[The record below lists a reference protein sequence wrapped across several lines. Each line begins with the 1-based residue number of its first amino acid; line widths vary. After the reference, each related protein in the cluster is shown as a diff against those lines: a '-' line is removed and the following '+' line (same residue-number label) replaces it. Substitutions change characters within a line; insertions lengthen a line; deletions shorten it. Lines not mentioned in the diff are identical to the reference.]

1 MIPWVLF
8 LALVQPTQV
17 PSPLPSG
24 PDSGEVHAEFARN
37 REALSKPGVHTS
49 GGLVFC
55 CVCSESKA
63 LDAPDLRDQAQEE
76 AIAELAIGPIVQAV
90 RATDWG
96 ATTMGA
102 EFIEVAAR
110 TRPGTVRLEGVT
122 TVQIEDV
129 PGKACA
135 IVAMRATPPARI
147 EELTPAVV
155 ADLRSRLATG
165 KAHAA
170 EALLLLEMDPPA
182 RERPLLDAVLDAIDR
197 ECGDGFGAS
206 VEGRWIRR
214 DGTPL
219 QSGLRD
225 WCARA
230 AMRDSKGLE
239 QLVWVDWADMTPRER
254 LHALGCR
261 AGDAELAALV
271 HDDLRK
277 AGWIRG
283 AELLRTAANRAQR
296 SIPAPSTD
304 SRVSPNARTRLLL
317 SPVVMVMLLS
327 EGAQPALLP
336 AVAPGDPDFEAA
348 RKAFNLATP
357 EGLNEAVERLAG
369 LLSDPS
375 HASVEAAS
383 LLSAAMLTLGEPEL
397 AARIATAAFRNG
409 PDHRYT
415 GVNLMLARRALGQRD
430 EVRRLL
436 PEVEAK
442 AKLDD
447 WGRQQIA
454 ELRTWVG
461 S

>member
-1 MIPWVLF
+1 MSPWVLL
-8 LALVQPTQV
+8 LALVQATQV
-17 PSPLPSG
+17 SSTLPSG
-24 PDSGEVHAEFARN
+24 PESGAVSAEFERN
-37 REALSKPGVHTS
+37 REALSKPGLHTS
-49 GGLVFC
+49 GGLLFC
-55 CVCSESKA
+55 CTCSEDKA
-63 LDAPDLRDQAQEE
+63 LDAPDLRDRAQEE

-102 EFIEVAAR
+102 AFIEVAAR
-110 TRPGTVRLEGVT
+110 TRPGATRLEGVT
-122 TVQIEDV
+122 TVRIDDV
-129 PGKACA
+129 PGMACA
-135 IVAMRATPPARI
+135 IVAMRAGPPARI

-165 KAHAA
+165 EAHAS
-170 EALLLLEMDPPA
+170 EALLLLEIDPAA

-197 ECGDGFGAS
+197 ECGDGFSAS
-206 VEGRWIRR
+206 VEGRWTRR

-219 QSGLRD
+219 RSGLRD
-225 WCARA
+225 WCTRA

-239 QLVWVDWADMTPRER
+239 QLVWVDWADMNPRER
-254 LHALGCR
+254 LGALGCR

-277 AGWIRG
+277 SGWIRG
-283 AELLRTAANRAQR
+283 AELLRAAASRAQR
-296 SIPAPSTD
+296 SIPEPSKD
-304 SRVSPNARTRLLL
+304 SRVSPNARKRLLL

-336 AVAPGDPDFEAA
+336 AVSPGDSDFEAA

-357 EGLNEAVERLAG
+357 EGLNEAVERLAS

-383 LLSAAMLTLGEPEL
+383 LLSAAMLGLGEPEL

-430 EVRRLL
+430 DVRRLL

-454 ELRTWVG
+454 ALRTWVG